1 MPQVRRSR
9 KAPLDGCQLM
19 EPMLDQLG
27 QERREVE
34 MEPHKGKKKL
44 ESLWPIFRIHHQKTI
59 MNVTIIFS
67 AKIPSPGFL
76 SLEAEKPQRKRWK
89 KQGCGN
95 FCCLHCIQ
103 TWDTN
108 SGKNCSCRV
117 PKNKLEVGRIIECTR
132 CDAEAALGEAF
143 CHQTCFLNSERHL
156 PPPQWTMS
164 AITAAFSDG
173 IFLYNN

>member
-59 MNVTIIFS
+59 MSVTIIFS

-76 SLEAEKPQRKRWK
+76 SWVLHQGGDKNLIAQWK

-103 TWDTN
+103 TWDSNFGT
-108 SGKNCSCRV
+108 NCSCRV
-117 PKNKLEVGRIIECTR
+117 PKNKLE
-132 CDAEAALGEAF
+132 L
-143 CHQTCFLNSERHL
+143 
-156 PPPQWTMS
+156 
-164 AITAAFSDG
+164 
-173 IFLYNN
+173 